1 MAQGGDAADSMYGG
15 TFEDEGFQ
23 LKHGRKGRVS
33 MANYGRNTNKAQF
46 FITFKPTPHLNGK
59 HVVFGQLAEESML
72 VLEKLQAVG
81 TRRGQPTQTVLVTA
95 SGVLGAGV

>member
-1 MAQGGDAADSMYGG
+1 MYGG

-59 HVVFGQLAEESML
+59 HVVFGQLAEETIVFLLCLLPFVPFRHYNDSTFL
-72 VLEKLQAVG
+72 PGLFGL
-81 TRRGQPTQTVLVTA
+81 L
-95 SGVLGAGV
+95 L